1 MATLRILREEVT
13 NVVTLRLEGTLDG
26 AAALMLKQALQEVTA
41 PAFAVDFSRVREFQD
56 LAVAVL
62 SPALHNRDCELRGL
76 DTHHQRMFRY
86 FGVGPGRSFI
96 RAEDA
101 LNA

>member
-1 MATLRILREEVT
+1 MATLRILREEQT

-26 AAALMLKQALQEVTA
+26 AAALMLRQALEEVTA

-62 SPALHNRDCELRGL
+62 SPALQDRVVELRGL

-86 FGVGPGRSFI
+86 FGVAVAKSLV

-101 LNA
+101 LLA